1 MYPFTDC
8 ITKINITQVDNG
20 EDIDLVMPM
29 YKKISGSLWQYRKD
43 NPAVNNN
50 CDIIDF
56 NGANSTDS
64 FNFKTK

>member
-1 MYPFTDC
+1 
-8 ITKINITQVDNG
+8 
-20 EDIDLVMPM
+20 MPM